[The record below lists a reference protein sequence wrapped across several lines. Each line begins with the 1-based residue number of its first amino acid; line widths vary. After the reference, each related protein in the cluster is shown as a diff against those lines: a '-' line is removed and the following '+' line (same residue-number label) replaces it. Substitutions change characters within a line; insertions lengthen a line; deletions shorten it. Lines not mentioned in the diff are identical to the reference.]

1 MRFFQSLVLTSGEEL
16 RWITALFKMDL
27 YLSCPSKDD
36 GKNNSRET
44 MGSLFDRTGQV
55 VGLPTLHKPSIS
67 MTCGTYNDVSIEEMA
82 PEIDGGT
89 ALQFEPQ
96 DLHIEIGQGMI
107 NTDVVSAQGIRA
119 LCFVMNSVQSLYLHD
134 NSSITPVIPEQTTS
148 TRRQAINY
156 SALKWCRVERCPKLD
171 TVFHT
176 NYDEYVC
183 FDELETFWASDL
195 LMARSIWSRGR
206 IVDNSWDDY
215 SFAKL
220 RAIHLHLCPRLQFVL
235 PLSWFVILSSLET
248 LHIVRCGDLK
258 QVFPVE
264 AVIQNVIAPDGI
276 LVFPRLKNL
285 YLHDLSSLQQI
296 CEAKMFAPQL
306 ENVRLRGCW
315 GLRRLPATDPDR
327 RDGRRVAVDCE
338 KDWWDNLQWD
348 GLDVG
353 HHPSLFAPRHPAYY
367 KKRLLRTTVLR

>member
-1 MRFFQSLVLTSGEEL
+1 MRFFQSLLLTSREVFY
-16 RWITALFKMDL
+16 WIAAPLFRLSL
-27 YLSCPSKDD
+27 YLSYPSKDD
-36 GKNNSRET
+36 RKNNGRQ
-44 MGSLFDRTGQV
+44 GSPFDRTGQV
-55 VGLPTLHKPSIS
+55 VGSPALHKPLIS
-67 MTCGTYNDVSIEEMA
+67 KTCGTYNGVSIEEIA
-82 PEIDGGT
+82 PEIDGSA

-96 DLHIEIGQGMI
+96 ELHIEIGQGMI

-148 TRRQAINY
+148 TRSKIINY

-176 NYDEYVC
+176 DYDEYVC
-183 FDELETFWASDL
+183 FQKLETFWASDL

-206 IVDNSWDDY
+206 IVDDTDDR

-220 RAIHLHLCPRLQFVL
+220 RAIHLRMCPRLQFVL
-235 PLSWFVILSSLET
+235 PLSWNGTLSSLET
-248 LHIVRCGDLK
+248 LHIVRCGDLR

-306 ENVRLRGCW
+306 ETVRLRGCW

-327 RDGRRVAVDCE
+327 RDGCRVAVDCE

>member
-1 MRFFQSLVLTSGEEL
+1 
-16 RWITALFKMDL
+16 
-27 YLSCPSKDD
+27 
-36 GKNNSRET
+36 
-44 MGSLFDRTGQV
+44 
-55 VGLPTLHKPSIS
+55 
-67 MTCGTYNDVSIEEMA
+67 MT
-82 PEIDGGT
+82 
-89 ALQFEPQ
+89 
-96 DLHIEIGQGMI
+96 
-107 NTDVVSAQGIRA
+107 NTNVASAQGVRA
-119 LCFVMNSVQSLYLHD
+119 LFFMLYMHD
-134 NSSITPVIPEQTTS
+134 NSSITSVIPEQTTS
-148 TRRQAINY
+148 TRRHAINFH
-156 SALKWCRVERCPKLD
+156 ALKWCLVERCPNLD

-183 FDELETFWASDL
+183 FHKLETFWASDL

-206 IVDNSWDDY
+206 THIRRDDT
-215 SFAKL
+215 SFARL
-220 RAIHLHLCPRLQFVL
+220 RAIHLSMCPRLQFVL
-235 PLSWFVILSSLET
+235 PLSWNGTLSSLET
-248 LHIVRCGDLK
+248 LHIVRCGDLR

-264 AVIQNVIAPDGI
+264 AVIQNVIARRYPNGM
-276 LVFPRLKNL
+276 LGFPRLKNL

>member
-1 MRFFQSLVLTSGEEL
+1 MRFYRLLLLTSNEKFYCS
-16 RWITALFKMDL
+16 TAPVKLSL
-27 YLSCPSKDD
+27 YLSGTSKDD
-36 GKNNSRET
+36 GKSNSRET
-44 MGSLFDRTGQV
+44 MGSHFDRTGQV
-55 VGLPTLHKPSIS
+55 VGSPALHKPVIS
-67 MTCGTYNDVSIEEMA
+67 MTCGTNNDVSIEEMA

-107 NTDVVSAQGIRA
+107 NTNVVSDQGIRA
-119 LCFVMNSVQSLYLHD
+119 LWFVMKGVQSLYLHD

-156 SALKWCRVERCPKLD
+156 RALKWCRVERCPKLD
-171 TVFHT
+171 TVFHAVY
-176 NYDEYVC
+176 N
-183 FDELETFWASDL
+183 FLFFRKLETFWASDL

-206 IVDNSWDDY
+206 IVDSWDDQ

-235 PLSWFVILSSLET
+235 PLSWNLSSLET
-248 LHIVRCGDLK
+248 LHIVRCGDLR

-264 AVIQNVIAPDGI
+264 AVIQNVIATRYPDGI
-276 LVFPRLKNL
+276 LGFPRLKNL

-348 GLDVG
+348 GLNVG
-353 HHPSLFAPRHPAYY
+353 HHPSLFAPCHPAYY